1 MSWKETCAVD
11 ERMRLVAQWLEGDRS
26 MSELCRC
33 AGVSRKAGYKWVG
46 RYLELGLAGL
56 QERSRAPLRHPNA
69 VPSERVAE
77 LLQAKA
83 LHPNWGPQKLLDALS
98 REHPGR
104 SLPAVSTAGE
114 ILRRHGLVKARRGRR
129 RSPPYSS
136 PFVAMSEPNAVW
148 SADFKG
154 QFHTGD
160 ERWCY
165 PLTVSDGFSR
175 YLLACQGLAA
185 PTRAGVQPQLERLF
199 REYGLP
205 WAIRTDNGT
214 PFASTGLGGL
224 SRLSVWWVKLGIRPE
239 RIARGHPEQNGRHER
254 MHWTLK
260 QETAMPPR
268 ASLRAQ
274 QRAFDRFRAEYNHE
288 RPHAALAKHTPAELY
303 TGSPRPYPSRL
314 PEIEYPAGFEVR
326 CPCGSGEIKWR
337 GRFVYVSQLLAGEP
351 VGLHQIGEQH
361 WQVYFGPLA
370 LGMLDEPSLRITPAQ
385 ATTFTA
391 RP

>member
-370 LGMLDEPSLRITPAQ
+370 LGILDEPSLRITPAQ